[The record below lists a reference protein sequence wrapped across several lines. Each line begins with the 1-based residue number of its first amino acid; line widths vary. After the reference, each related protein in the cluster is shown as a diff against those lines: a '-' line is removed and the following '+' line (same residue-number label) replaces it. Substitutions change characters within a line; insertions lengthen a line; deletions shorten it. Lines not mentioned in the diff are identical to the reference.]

1 MQGSAIFGSFSLQP
15 KKEIS
20 VSIREAIQAERE
32 EIVKAIEH
40 SNNLLLKALGLP
52 EEPAK

>member
-1 MQGSAIFGSFSLQP
+1 
-15 KKEIS
+15 

-40 SNNLLLKALGLP
+40 SNNLLFKALGLS
-52 EEPAK
+52 EEPTE